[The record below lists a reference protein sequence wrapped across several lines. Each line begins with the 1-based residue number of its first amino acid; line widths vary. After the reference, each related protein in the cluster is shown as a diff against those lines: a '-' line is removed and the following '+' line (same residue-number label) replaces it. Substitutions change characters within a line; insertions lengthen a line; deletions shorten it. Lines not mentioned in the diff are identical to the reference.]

1 MKHISIFFCFLFLSS
16 LSLFPRILTVGTNET
31 YLSIQQAALD
41 AQMGDTIFV
50 KAGVYPGGMFISNLK
65 GSPDKFIRIIGE
77 PNQEVIIQGG
87 SNAIQFSDPE
97 YVSLENLIFQ
107 GQTGNGLNIDDGGDY
122 ITPSANI
129 IIKNCVFRDI
139 NASGNNDLLK
149 LSGVD
154 SFGVEGCIFQNGAA
168 GGSGIDMVG
177 CHNGIISH
185 CKFFNM
191 GSNAIQAKGG
201 SQFIEIYANYFEN
214 CGQRTLN
221 LGGSTGLNFFRPID
235 AKFEAA
241 DLKVYSNIFIG
252 SVAPIC
258 FVGSIR
264 VEVINNTII
273 NPEKWVIRILQ
284 ETVDESRFEKC
295 GNNSFL
301 NNLIYL
307 GNLSTETN
315 IGPNTAPETFT
326 FRNNFWYNYQNPNWT
341 GPHLPVNDPNQ
352 IINLSPNFVDF
363 DAKDF
368 RLQKGSPAIGI
379 INYTGP
385 PSFDYFGNQFKN
397 PRSAGAIEY
406 AEPASFIEY
415 NESNVSIFP
424 NPASDHIEIYFEHLP
439 FENSKNS
446 TSEIRIYN
454 SLGVCVIT
462 IGTNIDLPLQRID
475 ISQFPVGL
483 YFIQIGKYFGKFLVV
498 Q

>member
-1 MKHISIFFCFLFLSS
+1 MKSFS
-16 LSLFPRILTVGTNET
+16 LSLFILSIVSFNLYSKLLIVGNNET
-31 YLSIQQAALD
+31 YQSVQQAARD
-41 AQMGDTIFV
+41 AYPGDTILV
-50 KAGVYPGGMFISNLK
+50 KAGLYSGGMFISNLK
-65 GSPDKFIRIIGE
+65 GSADKFIRIIGE

-87 SNAIQFSDPE
+87 TNSIQFSDPE
-97 YVSLENLIFQ
+97 YISLENLTFQ
-107 GQTGNGLNIDDGGDY
+107 GQTGNGLNIDDAGDY
-122 ITPSANI
+122 TTPATNI

-154 SFGVEGCIFQNGAA
+154 HFVVENCIFLNGAA

-177 CHNGIISH
+177 CHNGIISS
-185 CKFFNM
+185 CKFKNM

-221 LGGSTGLNFFRPID
+221 LGGSTGLNYFRPID

-241 DLKVYSNIFIG
+241 DLKIYCNIFIG

-258 FVGSIR
+258 YVGCVG

-273 NPEKWVIRILQ
+273 NPEKWAIRILQ

-301 NNLIYL
+301 NNIIYI

-326 FRNNFWYNYQNPNWT
+326 FRNNFWYNYQNPNWS
-341 GPHLPVNDPNQ
+341 GPRIPVNDPDQ
-352 IINLSPNFVDF
+352 MINLSPNFEDF

-368 RLQKGSPAIGI
+368 RLRKGSPAIGI
-379 INYTGP
+379 INYTGSP
-385 PSFDYFGNQFKN
+385 NFDYFGNQFKN
-397 PRSAGAIEY
+397 PRSAGAIEFI
-406 AEPASFIEY
+406 EPASKIEHY
-415 NESNVSIFP
+415 ESNVSIFP
-424 NPASDHIEIYFEHLP
+424 NPASDYIEIFIESFPLENGENGTIKIYNTFGECVLSVNAYSNMPLHRIDVSNLP
-439 FENSKNS
+439 F
-446 TSEIRIYN
+446 
-454 SLGVCVIT
+454 
-462 IGTNIDLPLQRID
+462 
-475 ISQFPVGL
+475 GL
-483 YFIQIGKYFGKFLVV
+483 YFIQIGNYTEKFGVMR
-498 Q
+498 